1 MWKEKLPVAAILNS
15 QKISLH
21 GRGGDI
27 WKCQKIHLV
36 MCVRTYSQVG
46 KAFRITRRPTVGSRN
61 TIAHS
66 AINHLSGVITWK
78 LTPSFTVEKNRTS
91 AHSASFHAARLPTSK
106 SILRGTLGKNF
117 TIAINVSMK
126 QQDQTTYKCTRRL
139 TLEKN
144 HIDAWHAII
153 QALALAQ
160 SKFTWWGSIQG
171 KSRSSVA
178 SATMP
183 ALLQAI
189 CWKIWGCTSGR
200 EHSSTINAKTQWT
213 TTKIV
218 ELGN

>member
-1 MWKEKLPVAAILNS
+1 MPKDTSCDVCQNNFASRK
-15 QKISLH
+15 SLSH
-21 GRGGDI
+21 H
-27 WKCQKIHLV
+27 KKTH
-36 MCVRTYSQVG
+36 
-46 KAFRITRRPTVGSRN
+46 
-61 TIAHS
+61 
-66 AINHLSGVITWK
+66 SGVKKYNYAQCNKTFLITWK
-78 LTPSFTVEKNRTS
+78 LTPLFTVEKNRTS
-91 AHSASFHAARLPTSK
+91 AHSASFHAARLPPSN

-189 CWKIWGCTSGR
+189 CWNIWGRTSGR
-200 EHSSTINAKTQWT
+200 EHSSAINAVKLSHTE
-213 TTKIV
+213 V
-218 ELGN
+218 PS